1 MPQLM
6 KQTRKDSALENIMAS
21 YFDERG
27 ITLTEHEEEKKQQY
41 EAAFTMLVDDA
52 SIINTV
58 LKLEQ
63 IYNVSKATAYRIIAN
78 AETIFGSVK
87 KFNREAWRYIQIERK
102 RQIIAL
108 ALVEN
113 NLELAAKLERDIDN
127 LIGFDKE
134 EATFN
139 PDKLKAQKNEITVP
153 KSMEKL
159 IMDLL
164 SKGSVDL
171 NSMPAEDIPYEDL
184 SNENK

>member
-1 MPQLM
+1 MSDLM
-6 KQTRKDSALENIMAS
+6 RQKRKDSALENIMAS
-21 YFDERG
+21 YFDERS
-27 ITLTEHEEEKKQQY
+27 IILTEHEQEKKKQY

-63 IYNVSKATAYRIIAN
+63 IYNVTKPTAYKIIAN

-108 ALVEN
+108 ALVDN

-153 KSMEKL
+153 KSIEKHIL
-159 IMDLL
+159 SLL
-164 SKGSVDL
+164 KKGSVDL
-171 NSMPAEDIPYEDL
+171 NNIPAEDIPYEDL